1 MTNLLACRT
10 LVASGYQNRGW
21 PLSVALSCYF
31 LSAESSK
38 LSSFR
43 LKGTFCI
50 WHLTDA
56 SLVKFKLIEKWI
68 YLFYFVF
75 NIVIYKRSEFLAVHY
90 LIWRLNFINFFF
102 YVLHTYEV
110 FNHWWGGVY
119 FQNTIASWSVKLS
132 LENFYA
138 HLRSLFN
145 SCLRNNSFRCILF
158 TRRIHQKNSLT
169 QSSLIYP
176 RNFSSKEICMTN
188 KGV

>member
-68 YLFYFVF
+68 YPFYFVF
-75 NIVIYKRSEFLAVHY
+75 NIVFYKRSEFLAVHY
-90 LIWRLNFINFFF
+90 FIWRLNFINFFF
-102 YVLHTYEV
+102 MFWIHTM
-110 FNHWWGGVY
+110 FLITGGGV
-119 FQNTIASWSVKLS
+119 
-132 LENFYA
+132 
-138 HLRSLFN
+138 LF
-145 SCLRNNSFRCILF
+145 S
-158 TRRIHQKNSLT
+158 KYNSLLVCQVVT
-169 QSSLIYP
+169 RKLLRPPTVSFQ
-176 RNFSSKEICMTN
+176 FMFEKQ
-188 KGV
+188 